1 MNMFRTLLFLLTP
14 WSLSAKPED
23 LVLHTEIESSQVKVD
38 LFIPKEARP
47 VRGLLIHAAHYQL
60 KTTGRWPTL
69 CRELG
74 FAHLVTNINLKL
86 NNRPRRLREAMNAA
100 LQDFAKTTGKPE
112 LTQVPRVGVGMSAG
126 GMCIPML
133 MEEPDK
139 LLTNAVSCSWVTDP
153 AKIGPERA
161 RIPEM
166 YVIGAKPDGFK
177 MLPAIDNFY
186 VPSVK
191 AGNPWALGLQ
201 HECKHD
207 WANSGTLFVPWIRGI
222 AALRIPENTKPGE
235 AVPLKPVSF
244 QSGWRGDRSTIKGQF
259 ATVVPYEKYQG
270 DPAHT
275 VWLPDR
281 ATAYVWRAW
290 QTKNAS
296 FQITAETSDKKK
308 KLPKFKP
315 RSSFGMS
322 VTHGQNLALGIQP
335 LRDGPHAS
343 KVVFYAE
350 DQILGSPGPDGIFH
364 WKNPSKRA
372 HAIWAEYEIDDQ
384 KAATNPALICVEEA
398 AK

>member
-1 MNMFRTLLFLLTP
+1 MFRAFLYFFT
-14 WSLSAKPED
+14 SLSLAGGPKD
-23 LVLHTEIESSQVKVD
+23 LVLHTEIESAKVKVD
-38 LFIPKEARP
+38 LFIPKEAKP
-47 VRGLLIHAAHYQL
+47 VRGLLIHAVHYKL

-74 FAHLVTNINLKL
+74 FAHMATNINLKL
-86 NNRPRRLREAMNAA
+86 NNRPKRLREAMNTA
-100 LQDFAKTTGKPE
+100 LKEFAETTGRPA
-112 LTQVPRVGVGMSAG
+112 LVHVPRVGVGMSAG
-126 GMCIPML
+126 GMCVPML

-153 AKIGPERA
+153 EKIGPERA

-177 MLPAIDNFY
+177 MLPAIDKFY

-222 AALRIPENTKPGE
+222 AALRIPDKTKPGD

-244 QSGWRGDRSTIKGQF
+244 QSGWRGDRSTINRQY
-259 ATVVPYEKYQG
+259 ATVVSFEKYQG
-270 DPAHT
+270 DPANT

-290 QTKNAS
+290 QTKDAA
-296 FQITAETSDKKK
+296 FQITAETTDKKK

-322 VTHGQNLALGIQP
+322 VPHGQNLALGIQA
-335 LRDGPHAS
+335 LRDGPAPT
-343 KVVFYAE
+343 KVIFYAE
-350 DQILGSPGPDGIFH
+350 DQVLGSPGPDGIFL
-364 WKNPSKRA
+364 WKTPSKRA
-372 HAIWAEYEIDDQ
+372 HAIWAEYEVDGK
-384 KAATNPALICVEEA
+384 KAATNPALICVEELPQ
-398 AK
+398 